1 MKWMLACVGMMAA
14 LSPPAKE
21 SAADA
26 LSRTA
31 IAANQQTFARLKPCA
46 LEMTWNRGDSK
57 PTTAILKYKGTW
69 IFADWE
75 RRERTGSGPFISS
88 RICAVRNDAYIAFT
102 GTASSP
108 LACQYESDG
117 GPKSIQTIANWT
129 SMKLPP
135 NPLMS

>member
-1 MKWMLACVGMMAA
+1 MRAT
-14 LSPPAKE
+14 LSPRARDF
-21 SAADA
+21 AADA
-26 LSRTA
+26 ITRTA
-31 IAANQQTFARLKPCA
+31 LATTHKPSARLKPCA

-88 RICAVRNDAYIAFT
+88 RIRAVRNDAYIAFT